1 MIHRLWI
8 ALVVCA
14 CCATAS
20 ADTLVLANGD
30 EITGEVVEWAVDYVE
45 IEHPQLGRVRLSL
58 DELEIDTGKPPSPGL
73 FGTTFL
79 RGWSRN
85 VNLGFNGKIGNS
97 RSTNLTAGLNFSYD
111 DEFKRW
117 RLRGRYFYNSSDD
130 GDNDNNAT
138 VDLRRDWLTPE
149 SPWFGFATYRFQFDQ
164 FESWEYR
171 NTFTGGAGY
180 NLVRTADKAHV
191 LDVRAGPSYTKEFG
205 GQQQSKGEV
214 LLAMDYTWNFG
225 SRYGVTLSNQ
235 FFLEAVPDG
244 GEWRNL
250 SLGEFTMGLTEK
262 PALNLRIG
270 FENEYETN
278 IDPGDENNDLKYYMA
293 LGVDF

>member
-8 ALVVCA
+8 ALAVCA

-30 EITGEVVEWAVDYVE
+30 KLTGEVVEWAVDYVE

-58 DELEIDTGKPPSPGL
+58 DELEIDTGKPPSPGM

-85 VNLGFNGKIGNS
+85 FNLGFNGKIGNS
-97 RSTNLTAGLNFSYD
+97 ESTNMTMGLNMNYAD
-111 DEFKRW
+111 AFKRW
-117 RLRGRYFYNSSDD
+117 RVRGRYFFNTSDD

-138 VDLRRDWLTPE
+138 LDLRRDWITPE
-149 SPWFGFATYRFQFDQ
+149 RPWFGFASFRFQFDE
-164 FESWEYR
+164 FESWKYR
-171 NTFTGGAGY
+171 NTIKGGVGY
-180 NLVRTADKAHV
+180 NLVRRDDHHR
-191 LDVRAGPSYTKEFG
+191 LDVRLGPAYTREFG
-205 GQQQSKGEV
+205 DRDNNKFDALFG
-214 LLAMDYTWNFG
+214 LDYFWKFG
-225 SRYGVTLSNQ
+225 DRYGFTFQNE
-235 FFLEAVPDG
+235 FFLETYPDG

-250 SLGEFTMGLTEK
+250 TISEFTIGLTEK
-262 PALNLRIG
+262 PDLDLRVGI
-270 FENEYETN
+270 ENEYETN

-293 LGVDF
+293 IGLDF